1 MVTVSSEYDGNE
13 WERKVK
19 HWLRLRYP
27 DGSFE
32 EVPAAHQGDFG
43 IEGFSRDGIA
53 YQCYAPQSALKVAEL
68 YENQRIK
75 ITNDIKK
82 FIERKAE
89 LSRLFGNVVI
99 KSWWLI
105 VPQHRSG
112 KLVQH
117 ATDKA
122 KEVVRANL
130 PYVSPDFYIHVATA
144 DDFAAERQAA
154 IRKGVEALQLDCEEV
169 HQSHIQE
176 WADKYDEFTT
186 KLDQKIR
193 AYSGELVDENVRDL
207 REKWI
212 GSFIKAEN
220 LLKKLK
226 ATAPPVW
233 EEFRGIKQRRESK
246 LYLKYNKTSAPSQV
260 LEQTIAEL
268 KNELLD
274 KVPNLGSEQGE
285 DIAVGT
291 VSEWL
296 HRCPLNFPSES

>member
-1 MVTVSSEYDGNE
+1 MVTSSTEYDGNE

-27 DGSFE
+27 DGRFE
-32 EVPAAHQGDFG
+32 EVPAAHHGDFG

-82 FIERKAE
+82 FIERKDE
-89 LSRLFGNVVI
+89 LSRLFGGVVI

-117 ATDKA
+117 ASAKA
-122 KEVVRANL
+122 KEVMQANL
-130 PYVSPDFYIHVATA
+130 SYVSPDFYIHIATA
-144 DDFAAERQAA
+144 DDFAAEREAA
-154 IRKGVEALQLDCEEV
+154 IRIGVEALQLDCEDV
-169 HQSHIQE
+169 HPTHVQE
-176 WADKYDEFTT
+176 WAGNNDAFTN
-186 KLDQKIR
+186 KLDQKIK
-193 AYSGELVDENVRDL
+193 AYSGELEDTKLRNL
-207 REKWI
+207 RESWI
-212 GSFIKAEN
+212 ASFIKAEN

-226 ATAPPVW
+226 ATAPGVW
-233 EEFRGIKQRRESK
+233 EQFRGVKQRREDK
-246 LYLKYNKTSAPSQV
+246 LYLKYNRASAPSQV
-260 LEQTIAEL
+260 LDQTIVEL
-268 KNELLD
+268 KKELLD
-274 KVPNLGSEQGE
+274 KVPNLGGDQAE

-296 HRCPLNFPSES
+296 HRCPLNFPS

>member
-1 MVTVSSEYDGNE
+1 MSAISSEYDGNE

-27 DGSFE
+27 DGRFE

-82 FIERKAE
+82 FIERKVE
-89 LSRLFGNVVI
+89 LSRLFGKVVI

-105 VPQHRSG
+105 VPQHRSS

-117 ATDKA
+117 ATAKA
-122 KEVVRANL
+122 KEVVQANL

-144 DDFAAERQAA
+144 EDFAVEREAA
-154 IRKGVEALQLDCEEV
+154 IRKGVEALHLDCDEV
-169 HQSHIQE
+169 HATHIQE
-176 WADKYDEFTT
+176 WAGNNDVFANR
-186 KLDQKIR
+186 LDQKIK
-193 AYSGELVDENVRDL
+193 AYSGELVDEKVRDL

-226 ATAPPVW
+226 ATAPGVW
-233 EEFRGIKQRRESK
+233 EEFRGIKQRREGK
-246 LYLKYNKTSAPSQV
+246 LYLKYNKASAPSQV
-260 LEQTIAEL
+260 LDQTIAEL
-268 KNELLD
+268 MNELVN
-274 KVPNLGSEQGE
+274 KVPNLGSDQAE

-296 HRCPLNFPSES
+296 HRCPLNFPSST